1 MKCHIL
7 ENLFVIYNLALISL
21 NYFLLG
27 VCYVYMK
34 DFEKV
39 D

>member
-1 MKCHIL
+1 MIL
-7 ENLFVIYNLALISL
+7 FSQQ
-21 NYFLLG
+21 LLG

-39 D
+39 KSSIIRVELYDYKP

>member
-1 MKCHIL
+1 MIFFPQHL
-7 ENLFVIYNLALISL
+7 S
-21 NYFLLG
+21 G

-39 D
+39 KIFIINDVLSVELCDL